1 MSIMRGSLLVLAML
15 NVSLISSGCGKDQG
29 QSLVQGV
36 QISTHQESE
45 DVYLALTTQLNTGA
59 TQFVALNV
67 SIADPKYPGEFFGSL
82 GLKQAFNGTA
92 ELTLDLNVSKLANH
106 QFSIGSKLPNGT
118 DIPVGGLGN
127 VPVIGI
133 PIGDNG
139 SRIYFAYG
147 TGVAMVGAAIVIGEF
162 NGLGGYVGNANI
174 FPMFDFGHG
183 VRGLGGVF
191 AGQQKNQSGVA
202 VFVDASTALTGAA
215 NELAVSKSIGM
226 AKIAAADQPAP
237 KLTFNVPATSQG
249 AKDKVNKALL
259 KLHSKKARLHAQ

>member
-1 MSIMRGSLLVLAML
+1 MKNMRVSLLVLAML
-15 NVSLISSGCGKDQG
+15 NVGLISSGCGKDQG

-36 QISTHQESE
+36 QLSSHQENS

-82 GLKQAFNGTA
+82 ALKQAFNGMA
-92 ELTLDLNVSKLANH
+92 ELTLDLNVSKLSNH
-106 QFSIGSKLPNGT
+106 QLDIGSKLPNGT

-127 VPVIGI
+127 VPVISI
-133 PIGDNG
+133 PIGHSG
-139 SRIYFAYG
+139 SRVYFAYG
-147 TGVAMVGAAIVIGEF
+147 QNVAMIGTAIVIGEF

-191 AGQQKNQSGVA
+191 AGQQQSQSGVA
-202 VFVDASTALTGAA
+202 VFVDASTALASSA
-215 NELAVSKSIGM
+215 PELAVSKSLG
-226 AKIAAADQPAP
+226 KIAASEPSSAS
-237 KLTFNVPATSQG
+237 LTFAAPQTSKAT
-249 AKDKVNKALL
+249 KDRVNKALY
-259 KLHSKKARLHAQ
+259 KLHSKRARLHAQ